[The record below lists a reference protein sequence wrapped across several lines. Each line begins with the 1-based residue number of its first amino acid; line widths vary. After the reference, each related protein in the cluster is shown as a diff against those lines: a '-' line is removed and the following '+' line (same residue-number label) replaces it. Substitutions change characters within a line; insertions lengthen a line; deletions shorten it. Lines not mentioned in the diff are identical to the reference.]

1 MEAVLW
7 NALNVEYKK
16 FHIYGRAP
24 FQEHGGKS
32 NLLPKYKTLA

>member
-16 FHIYGRAP
+16 FSTYGWAP
-24 FQEHGGKS
+24 FQEHS
-32 NLLPKYKTLA
+32 V